1 MADTEFVLL
10 PESAH
15 PEKQSIGVEAHGETI
30 VASIP
35 R

>member
-1 MADTEFVLL
+1 MAGTKFVPS
-10 PESAH
+10 PESAN